1 MLPEGWPVL
10 LYTGKPKSS
19 QWGYLVV
26 VDLDVGTSDLQQ
38 CADLIMRVRAEY
50 LWSLGRASQV
60 NQLSANPKH
69 WDGGDWKA
77 YRRYRNGVMAKT
89 GTLTM
94 AARMKRCRLGIVA
107 SGRGTALVESV
118 AQLVVNLACLRC
130 IRP

>member
-1 MLPEGWPVL
+1 MLPEGSPVL

-38 CADLIMRVRAEY
+38 CADSIMRVRAKY
-50 LWSLGRASQV
+50 LWSLGRASQG

-69 WDGGDWKA
+69 WDGGEWKA

-94 AARMKRCRLGIVA
+94 AARMKKATTGHWLQPG
-107 SGRGTALVESV
+107 E
-118 AQLVVNLACLRC
+118 VVVQGGSPGMR
-130 IRP
+130 